1 MEDEAVL
8 LTIPSD
14 YWLKG
19 AKTRCL
25 LACMVHCSSKEIS
38 VQVTTLPPGQSRE
51 LQRQNAAARVAN
63 ERDAARKVRKR
74 DSDDDAVKKIRNNI
88 GQMSVIKAQNDV
100 VSTQLRLY
108 NENRDAFIA
117 AFGEDGYNRKVIELL
132 KKLPDPTLQ
141 SDNTAEEVLQEGAE
155 SLSNETVD

>member
-1 MEDEAVL
+1 
-8 LTIPSD
+8 
-14 YWLKG
+14 
-19 AKTRCL
+19 
-25 LACMVHCSSKEIS
+25 MVHRSSKEIS

-51 LQRQNAAARVAN
+51 VQRQNAAARVAN
-63 ERDAARKVRKR
+63 ERDTVRKVRKR

-117 AFGEDGYNRKVIELL
+117 AFGEEGYNKKVIELL
-132 KKLPDPTLQ
+132 KKLPDPRLHT
-141 SDNTAEEVLQEGAE
+141 DNTEEEDMQEGAE
-155 SLSNETVD
+155 SLDTETAD

>member
-1 MEDEAVL
+1 M
-8 LTIPSD
+8 
-14 YWLKG
+14 
-19 AKTRCL
+19 
-25 LACMVHCSSKEIS
+25 
-38 VQVTTLPPGQSRE
+38 QVTTLPPGQSRE
-51 LQRQNAAARVAN
+51 VQRQNAAARVAN

-108 NENRDAFIA
+108 NENREAFIA

-141 SDNTAEEVLQEGAE
+141 SDNTAEEDVQEGAE
-155 SLSNETVD
+155 SLANETAD

>member
-1 MEDEAVL
+1 M
-8 LTIPSD
+8 
-14 YWLKG
+14 
-19 AKTRCL
+19 
-25 LACMVHCSSKEIS
+25 
-38 VQVTTLPPGQSRE
+38 
-51 LQRQNAAARVAN
+51 QRQNAAARVAN

-100 VSTQLRLY
+100 VSTQLCLY

-117 AFGEDGYNRKVIELL
+117 AFGEDSYNRKVIELL

-155 SLSNETVD
+155 SLANETAD